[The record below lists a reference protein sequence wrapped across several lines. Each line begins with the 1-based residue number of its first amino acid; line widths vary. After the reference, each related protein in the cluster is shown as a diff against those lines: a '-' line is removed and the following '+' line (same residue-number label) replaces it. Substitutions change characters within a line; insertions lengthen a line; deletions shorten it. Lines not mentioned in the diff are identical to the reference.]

1 MKVMANGSPLG
12 NMVINLS
19 LNSTS
24 FSNTLDGIKKEI
36 RQAQTA
42 MKANLSVLSSAGDEY
57 ATLEAKVQGLNQI
70 MSANQRQ
77 IEALQ
82 KKYKEAVST
91 YGEASKEARNYAIQI
106 NNAIA
111 KQGAWER
118 QLQQTKAKL
127 EELNN
132 SNKSFSNHLADI
144 GSRFK
149 ESKDKATEWGSALTK
164 AFTAPI
170 IAISALGAKISSEMS
185 EISANIQAMT
195 GATAAEASK
204 QGKIVGKVW
213 TDGFGDSLDQ
223 VGEAVI
229 KVKQNL
235 QGIDDKQLKSV
246 TEKAL
251 TLSKITGADLE
262 ESLRGVN
269 SLMTNFG
276 MSANQAFDYLV
287 KGAQRGLNKSGE
299 LEDNIAEYG
308 QLWAQAGFS
317 AKDMF
322 GILENGLK
330 SGAYNFDK
338 VNDFVKEFQ
347 ISLNDGRFEKNL
359 GSFSKRTQELFQK
372 YKDGKATVKDVFMSA
387 ISDLDNMKNKQEKL
401 TIASNVWSSLGE
413 DNAMKVIQSL
423 NNTNH
428 AYDNVTGATNR
439 AAKALTNTPVAK
451 FEKAWRGLQLALK
464 PIGDTILNLG
474 AKALNPVIGL
484 IQKFSATFQHMSP
497 TMQGVTVGIGAFIA
511 ALGPLT
517 IAAGMVAGSLGNIL
531 MIAPKIVNGIKLIT
545 GAVRL
550 MNLAFLTNPIGLVV
564 AAIGLLVAGF
574 VLAYTKIKPFHDF
587 INKLVSTIA
596 SKVKPAFEAFKA
608 VVIQIFT
615 AVSSFVMSKIAVLKQ
630 FWQQNGSMIIQA
642 VKNVFNVIS
651 TIVKVAMT
659 ILIPIIKG
667 AMFLI
672 KAIIVS
678 VWNNIK
684 GVITGALNIIM
695 GVVKIFAGLFTG
707 HWKKM
712 WEGIKQLFKGV
723 FQLILNWM
731 QLLWFGKMLKG
742 VLAFGGVFKSAFKAI
757 WNAIKAIFM
766 APIKWIVALV
776 KNSFNAMNK
785 TSMAIFNGMKN
796 SIKVVWNA
804 IKDHT
809 VKPIQSAFK
818 TVTST
823 LSNLRSRAMSI
834 FNSLK
839 DGAAKIWNKMVE
851 TFKNLPKKMADA
863 LKKGAKSIGNAMRS
877 VSRVMLEGLAKG
889 VNGVTGGINWILD
902 KVHAPKK
909 LRIPKWHIPK
919 YASGTDN
926 HPGGLAL
933 VSDGKGKN
941 KRELI
946 SLPNGQ
952 MFLSPEK
959 ETILNLPKGTSVLN
973 GDATAQLLSTLP
985 KYASG
990 KGWLQSAWDKV
1001 KGVASKTKDV
1011 VKDVWEYASNPKKL
1025 IKLAIDKFT
1034 NLSGI
1039 KNPTLGIV
1047 KGMINLV
1054 KNGAVNWIKKMFDLG
1069 GGNPP
1074 GSGVQR
1080 WRPYVIRALE
1090 MNGLSTSESMI
1101 QKVLRQIATESGGN
1115 PRAVQHGYTDINTI
1129 RGDLAK
1135 GLMQTISATFNA
1147 YKFPGHD
1154 NIFNGFDNL
1163 LAALN
1168 YAKHRYG
1175 KNLNG
1180 LGEGHGYANGGFVTN
1195 EQIARIA
1202 EGNKPE
1208 VVIPLTKRTRA
1219 LQLLSKT
1226 QQILGVPNGG
1236 TVVVNNDNNEV
1247 IARQDAQINLMQ
1259 QQIDLLTQLLLKN
1272 QTIEVDG
1279 RALAQTTA
1287 KYMDEELK
1295 RQKLNKLRASGRVS
1309 FT

>member
-1 MKVMANGSPLG
+1 MAGNKPLG
-12 NMVINLS
+12 NMVIGLS
-19 LNSTS
+19 MNGTQ
-24 FSNTLDGIKKEI
+24 FSNTLKGIKAQI
-36 RQAQTA
+36 RQAQSA
-42 MKANLSVLSSAGDEY
+42 MKANLAVLGNAGDEY
-57 ATLEAKVQGLNQI
+57 GKLEAKIQGLNEV
-70 MSANQRQ
+70 MSANQRHIDILRKKHQ
-77 IEALQ
+77 EAIE
-82 KKYKEAVST
+82 T
-91 YGEASKEARNYAIQI
+91 YGEGSVQVSRLATQI
-106 NNAIA
+106 NNAVRN
-111 KQGAWER
+111 QGAWER

-127 EELNN
+127 AELE
-132 SNKSFSNHLADI
+132 SSSQQFANKLNEI
-144 GSRFK
+144 GQKAS
-149 ESKDKATEWGSALTK
+149 ESSEKLKGTGETLSK
-164 AFTAPI
+164 IFTAPM
-170 IAISALGAKISSEMS
+170 AAVSALGARVSS
-185 EISANIQAMT
+185 EISSITGSIQAMT
-195 GATAAEASK
+195 GATSSEAKK

-213 TDGFGDSLDQ
+213 ADGFGDSIDQ

-235 QGIDDKQLKSV
+235 QGIDDSQLESV

-251 TLSKITGADLE
+251 TLSKITGADLD

-269 SLMTNFG
+269 SLMVNFG
-276 MSANQAFDYLV
+276 MSANQAFDYMV
-287 KGAQRGLNKSGE
+287 TGAQRGLNKSGE

-322 GILENGLK
+322 AILENGLK

-338 VNDFVKEFQ
+338 VNDFVKEFG
-347 ISLNDGRFEKNL
+347 ISLSDGRFEKNIS
-359 GSFSKRTQELFQK
+359 SFSKRTQELFNK

-387 ISDLDNMKNKQEKL
+387 ISDLDHMKNQQEKL
-401 TIASNVWSSLGE
+401 TIASTVWSALGE

-428 AYDNVTGATNR
+428 AYDNVTGAAN
-439 AAKALTNTPVAK
+439 KASQAMTNTPAAK
-451 FEKAWRGLQLALK
+451 LQKACRGLQQDLK
-464 PIGDTILNLG
+464 PVGDTLMNMAAAILPKIGD
-474 AKALNPVIGL
+474 VINA
-484 IQKFSATFQHMSP
+484 IMKPFQNMSP
-497 TMQGVTVGIGAFIA
+497 TMQAVTVLIAGFIGS
-511 ALGPLT
+511 LGPL
-517 IAAGMVAGSLGNIL
+517 IMVGGMVAGSISNIIMAL
-531 MIAPKIVNGIKLIT
+531 KSLSLAM
-545 GAVRL
+545 GA
-550 MNLAFLTNPIGLVV
+550 TSISG
-564 AAIGLLVAGF
+564 GLLAGAMSILTSPITLIIGSIALLAGGF

-587 INKLVSTIA
+587 VNKLASAIM
-596 SKVKPAFEAFKA
+596 SKVKPAFDSFKTTMTN
-608 VVIQIFT
+608 VFNT
-615 AVSSFVMSKIAVLKQ
+615 VSSFVMSKIAVLKQ
-630 FWQQNGSMIIQA
+630 FWQQNGNQIIQA
-642 VKNVFNVIS
+642 TRNVFTVIS
-651 TIVKVAMT
+651 AVIKVAM
-659 ILIPIIKG
+659 IVLGPIIKG
-667 AMFLI
+667 AMFVI
-672 KAIIVS
+672 RAIIVS

-684 GVITGALNIIM
+684 GVITGTLNIIM
-695 GVVKIFAGLFTG
+695 GVTKIFGGLFTG
-707 HWKKM
+707 HWRQM

-723 FQLILNWM
+723 FQLIWNWM

-742 VLAFGGVFKSAFKAI
+742 ALAFGSVFKSAFKAI
-757 WNAIKAIFM
+757 WNAIKAIFL

-776 KNSFNAMNK
+776 KSSFSGMNK
-785 TSMAIFNGMKN
+785 TSIAIFNGMKN
-796 SIKVVWNA
+796 SIRVIWNA

-818 TVTST
+818 TITST
-823 LSNLRSRAMSI
+823 LSNLRTRALDI

-839 DGAAKIWNKMVE
+839 DGAGKIWNKMIE
-851 TFKNLPKKMADA
+851 TFKSLPSKMADA
-863 LKKGAKSIGNAMRS
+863 LKKGAKSIGNAMKS
-877 VSRVMLEGLAKG
+877 VSKVMLEGLAKG

-909 LRIPKWHIPK
+909 LRIPKWTIPQ
-919 YASGTDN
+919 YAKGTDD
-926 HPGGLAL
+926 HPGGLAV

-941 KRELI
+941 KQELI
-946 SLPNGQ
+946 ALPNGQ
-952 MFLSPEK
+952 MFLSPK
-959 ETILNLPKGTSVLN
+959 QETIMNLPKGTSVLN

-990 KGWLQSAWDKV
+990 KGWLQGAWDTV

-1025 IKLAIDKFT
+1025 IELAINKFT

-1039 KNPTLGIV
+1039 LNPTLAIV
-1047 KGMINLV
+1047 KGMITRV
-1054 KNGAVNWIKKMFDLG
+1054 KDGAVNWIKSLFDLG
-1069 GGNPP
+1069 GDNPP
-1074 GSGVQR
+1074 GTGVQR

-1101 QKVLRQIATESGGN
+1101 RKVLRQIQTESGGN

-1147 YKFPGHD
+1147 YKFPGHG

-1208 VVIPLTKRTRA
+1208 AIIPLTKKTRA
-1219 LQLLSKT
+1219 LQLLAKT

-1236 TVVVNNDNNEV
+1236 TVIVNNNYDEI
-1247 IARQDAQINLMQ
+1247 IARQDAQITLMQ
-1259 QQIDLLTQLLLKN
+1259 QQIDLLTQLLLKD
-1272 QTIEVDG
+1272 TTLEVDG
-1279 RALAQTTA
+1279 RQIARVTA
-1287 KYMDEELK
+1287 KYMDEELN
-1295 RQKLNKLRASGRVS
+1295 RQKLNKARASGRVS
-1309 FT
+1309 FA

>member
-1 MKVMANGSPLG
+1 MDGTQFAQ
-12 NMVINLS
+12 
-19 LNSTS
+19 
-24 FSNTLDGIKKEI
+24 TLDGIKKEI

-57 ATLEAKVQGLNQI
+57 ATLEAKVQGLNQV

-77 IEALQ
+77 IEALR
-82 KKYKEAVST
+82 KKYKDMVAT
-91 YGEASKEARNYAIQI
+91 YGENSKEARNYAIQI

-118 QLQQTKAKL
+118 QLQQTKARL

-132 SNKSFSNHLADI
+132 SNKSFASHLSAI

-149 ESKDKATEWGSALTK
+149 ESKDKAKEWGSALTK

-170 IAISALGAKISSEMS
+170 VAISALGAKISSEIS
-185 EISANIQAMT
+185 NISANIQAMT
-195 GATAAEASK
+195 GATAGEAKK
-204 QGKIVGKVW
+204 QGKIVGQVW
-213 TDGFGDSLDQ
+213 ADGFGESTEQ
-223 VGEAVI
+223 VGEAVVKI
-229 KVKQNL
+229 KQNL
-235 QGIDDKQLKSV
+235 QGIDDSQLKSV

-251 TLSKITGADLE
+251 TLSKITGADIE

-269 SLMTNFG
+269 SLMVNFG
-276 MSANQAFDYLV
+276 MSANQAFDYMV

-322 GILENGLK
+322 AILENGLK

-359 GSFSKRTQELFQK
+359 GSFSNKTQELFQK

-413 DNAMKVIQSL
+413 DNAIKVIQSL

-428 AYDNVTGATNR
+428 AYDNVAGATDK
-439 AAKALTNTPVAK
+439 ASKALTNTPVAK
-451 FEKAWRGLQLALK
+451 FNKAWRELQLALK
-464 PIGDTILNLG
+464 PVGDTLLNIGTKILTPITNG
-474 AKALNPVIGL
+474 IK
-484 IQKFSATFQHMSP
+484 KFGDVFNNMSP
-497 TMQGVTVGIGAFIA
+497 TMQGVTVGIGAFLASLAPATMAI
-511 ALGPLT
+511 
-517 IAAGMVAGSLGNIL
+517 GMVAGALGNIL
-531 MIAPKIVNGIKLIT
+531 MIAPKIVSGIKLIT

-550 MNLAFLTNPIGLVV
+550 MNLAFLANPIGLVV
-564 AAIGLLVAGF
+564 TSIGLLVSAF
-574 VLAYTKIKPFHDF
+574 ILAYNKSKPFHDF
-587 INKLVSTIA
+587 VNKLASTIM
-596 SKVKPAFEAFKA
+596 SKVKPAFAMLTNA
-608 VVIQIFT
+608 
-615 AVSSFVMSKIAVLKQ
+615 
-630 FWQQNGSMIIQA
+630 
-642 VKNVFNVIS
+642 
-651 TIVKVAMT
+651 VKVAIT
-659 ILIPIIKG
+659 VITPIIKA
-667 AMFLI
+667 AMTLI
-672 KAIIVS
+672 KSIIIS
-678 VWNNIK
+678 VLNNIK
-684 GVITGALNIIM
+684 GVITGALNVII
-695 GVVKIFAGLFTG
+695 GIVKVFSGLFTG
-707 HWKKM
+707 NWRKM
-712 WEGIKQLFKGV
+712 WEGIKQLFKGA
-723 FQLILNWM
+723 FQLIWNWM

-742 VLAFGGVFKSAFKAI
+742 ALSFIGLFKNAFKKM
-757 WNAIKAIFM
+757 WNAIKNIFV
-766 APIKWIVALV
+766 APIKWIVNYSKTYFSNMS
-776 KNSFNAMNK
+776 KNS
-785 TSMAIFNGMKN
+785 TTILNGMKN
-796 SIKVVWNA
+796 SIKVILNA
-804 IKDHT
+804 IKNHIID
-809 VKPIQSAFK
+809 PIKSAFK
-818 TVTST
+818 TVTGT
-823 LSNLRSRAMSI
+823 LSNLRTKALDI

-839 DGAAKIWNKMVE
+839 DGAAKIWDKMVD
-851 TFKNLPKKMADA
+851 TFKKMPSKMADA
-863 LKKGAKSIGNAMRS
+863 LKKGAKSIGNAMKS
-877 VSRVMLEGLAKG
+877 VSKVMLEGIAKG
-889 VNGVTGGINWILD
+889 VNGVSSGINWILD

-909 LRIPKWHIPK
+909 LRIPKWNIPK

-926 HPGGLAL
+926 HPGGLAV

-946 SLPNGQ
+946 ALPNGQ
-952 MFLSPEK
+952 MFLSPEQ
-959 ETILNLPKGTSVLN
+959 ETVLNLPKGTSILN
-973 GDATAQLLSTLP
+973 GDATAQLLNMLP

-990 KGWLQSAWDKV
+990 KGWLQSAWDK
-1001 KGVASKTKDV
+1001 TKNV
-1011 VKDVWEYASNPKKL
+1011 VKDVWEYASKPKEL
-1025 IKLAIDKFT
+1025 IKIAIDKFT

-1047 KGMINLV
+1047 QGMINLV
-1054 KNGAVNWIKKMFDLG
+1054 KDGAVNWIKKQFDFG

-1175 KNLNG
+1175 KNLTG
-1180 LGEGHGYANGGFVTN
+1180 LGEGHGYANGGIVAN

-1208 VVIPLTKRTRA
+1208 AIIPLTKRARA
-1219 LQLLSKT
+1219 LQLLAKT

-1236 TVVVNNDNNEV
+1236 TVVVNNDYSEIV
-1247 IARQDAQINLMQ
+1247 ARQDQQITMMQ
-1259 QQIDLLTQLLLKN
+1259 QQIDLLTQLLLKD
-1272 QTIEVDG
+1272 TTLEVDG
-1279 RALAQTTA
+1279 RELARTTA
-1287 KYMDEELK
+1287 KYTQEELN
-1295 RQKLNKLRASGRVS
+1295 RNKLNQTRAKGRVS
-1309 FT
+1309 FR